1 MTLFN
6 SEIFTNNIVPSSAIL
21 FLIVYFFIKSA
32 PNYLGSFFG
41 KCVSNDKTS
50 KFHLPMIRG
59 IGIIFAIV
67 LILSSILWGSVFS
80 IFEIIIIS
88 LSTLIG
94 FWDDKYGLR
103 QKKKLFL
110 FTFIGCMWSF
120 YHLDFVT
127 FDIYFFLNFILHV
140 FIFVFLI
147 LFFNQIDGINGL
159 ATGTFLTCLLFIY
172 LTGTNLLLFLP
183 IILSVLAN
191 LVINMNGKVGI
202 QGDAGSFFMG
212 SFISI
217 LYTKSTEWNQLGLV
231 FFILGP
237 IVFDVCGTTLIKVF
251 YKINLTVGHRDN
263 LYQKLVSQYQ
273 NHSLITS
280 IFVFSQFQ
288 FCFWLSILLEK
299 NSLVFIYYILFFICS
314 LLMLFFCFVAY
325 LIHNKK
331 ILN

>member
-1 MTLFN
+1 MTLLN
-6 SEIFTNNIVPSSAIL
+6 SEIFTNNIIPSSAIL
-21 FLIVYFFIKSA
+21 FLIVYFFIKLT

-59 IGIIFAIV
+59 IGIIFAII
-67 LILSSILWGSVFS
+67 LILSSILWGSIFS

-103 QKKKLFL
+103 QKQKLF
-110 FTFIGCMWSF
+110 FFIFIGCIWSF
-120 YHLDFVT
+120 YNVDFVT
-127 FDIYFFLNFILHV
+127 FDIYFFLNFILYV
-140 FIFVFLI
+140 FIFVFLV

-159 ATGTFLTCLLFIY
+159 ATSTFLTCLLFIY
-172 LTGTNLLLFLP
+172 LTGTNLILCLP
-183 IILSVLAN
+183 VILSVFAYLA
-191 LVINMNGKVGI
+191 INMNGKIGI

-212 SFISI
+212 SFIAI
-217 LYTKSTEWNQLGLV
+217 LYTKSRELNELGLI

-237 IVFDVCGTTLIKVF
+237 IVFDVCGTTIIKVF

-263 LYQKLVSQYQ
+263 LYQKLVSKYQ

-280 IFVFSQFQ
+280 IFVFSQFL

-299 NSLVFIYYILFFICS
+299 NSLVFVYYILFFICS
-314 LLMLFFCFVAY
+314 LLMLFFCCISY
-325 LIHNKK
+325 LIHKK
-331 ILN
+331 IFK